1 MRRMGRYKTL
11 TLSFG
16 FLPFLA
22 SVLLARLEEGS
33 SQAHQWLTIV
43 RMHGA
48 NGVWTYNNFVNQ
60 IPLGF
65 GNGVVLQTMY
75 GKLPLIFFCSFP

>member
-1 MRRMGRYKTL
+1 MGRYKTL

-43 RMHGA
+43 RKYGSYGA
-48 NGVWTYNNFVNQ
+48 WTYLELDTSRIWKRCRPANDVW
-60 IPLGF
+60 
-65 GNGVVLQTMY
+65 
-75 GKLPLIFFCSFP
+75 